1 MGISFFSNSSPAGAA
16 SRRGSTTRRRS
27 TTHFWGE
34 SRLRRRAG
42 VTLAAVGLA
51 ATGLIAGV
59 PGANFV
65 PGQPA
70 VAQAA
75 PGNSEAAARAEF
87 EALWDSTD
95 QVTPFSAGTIISSCT
110 PGTAQPEA
118 VQKMLSTWNYLRSL
132 NGLTP
137 VSLPAD
143 YAPQGPAQAAALTAA
158 AGPVASPTPDAVPGA
173 ACLNEDVKL
182 ASRSGV
188 IARLDGIVTPAT
200 EILRYI
206 TEASATNMNDNLGH
220 RLQMFSPVQA
230 NAAIG
235 AVSIGT
241 SGPTATSIQ
250 LFDTTYQAAG
260 RPAHPSFW
268 NPTNPQPPSIAW
280 PAAGYFPSRILPTG
294 AGENVSRWSYSG
306 QCADLRAAEVRVTG
320 PAGEIP
326 LQVIRRS
333 EPGADP
339 NLTPWE
345 YGGYDTILFKIPLDQ
360 LTIPDFYN
368 VSRYTVSISNIR
380 TAPNCQPVPTST
392 SYQINLFNSDWPAD
406 PNGDADQDGVVNS
419 LDPRPHIPDLHT
431 NRIGGVN
438 RFETSA
444 AIAKASDSRPAVV
457 YLARSDVFADA
468 LVGGVLKDGPVL
480 LVPPDTSP
488 VPPVITETLRT
499 LRPTQVIALG
509 GTGAISDARLYELA
523 GGRTALRIG
532 GANRVDTSVMIA
544 RRAFSKA
551 NSLYIANAYGPG
563 GSVSPDALTGAALGD
578 GPIVLVD
585 SSSPA
590 IATIRQLATDLQ
602 VSRVVALGGPAAVS
616 DAVLQGVA
624 NGKAATR
631 LGGRDRY
638 ETSREIA
645 LESARLQPTTHAYL
659 ARGDVFADAVSGGHL
674 RNGPILLVPRGCAA
688 LDKNT
693 LHTLAKLNAFQVT
706 ALGGYAA
713 ICNETLQ
720 SALQWPDYVNHNVT
734 EF

>member
-1 MGISFFSNSSPAGAA
+1 MGISFFLNSEPAGAA
-16 SRRGSTTRRRS
+16 SSHGFASRHQTAIRFWSEGRLWRRV
-27 TTHFWGE
+27 
-34 SRLRRRAG
+34 G
-42 VTLAAVGLA
+42 VTVAAVGLA
-51 ATGLIAGV
+51 ATGLIAGS
-59 PGANFV
+59 PGTNFA

-75 PGNSEAAARAEF
+75 PGNNEAAARAEF
-87 EALWDSTD
+87 ESLWNVTD
-95 QVTPFSAGTIISSCT
+95 KVTPFSSGTIISSCT

-137 VSLPAD
+137 VSLPAN
-143 YAPQGPAQAAALTAA
+143 YAPQLPAQAAALTAA
-158 AGPVASPTPDAVPGA
+158 AGPVASPTPDSVPGA
-173 ACLNEDVKL
+173 TCLNEDVKL

-206 TEASATNMNDNLGH
+206 TEASTTNMNDNLGH
-220 RLQMFSPVQA
+220 RLQMFSPIQA

-260 RPAHPSFW
+260 RPAHPNFW
-268 NPTNPQPPSIAW
+268 NSANHQPPSIAW

-306 QCADLRAAEVRVTG
+306 QCADLRAAEVHVTG

-333 EPGADP
+333 QPGIDP

-345 YGGYDTILFKIPLDQ
+345 YGGYDTILFKVPLDQ
-360 LTIPDFYN
+360 LIIPDFYN
-368 VSRYTVSISNIR
+368 VAPYTVTISNIR

-406 PNGDADQDGVVNS
+406 PNGDADRDGVPNS

-431 NRIGGVN
+431 NRIGGAN

-444 AIAKASDSRPAVV
+444 AIAKASDSRPAVA
-457 YLARSDVFADA
+457 YLARSDIFADA

-480 LVPPDTSP
+480 LVPPDTSS
-488 VPPVITETLRT
+488 VPPVITDTLRA
-499 LRPTQVIALG
+499 LGPAQVIALG
-509 GTGAISDARLYELA
+509 GTGAVSDPRLYELA
-523 GGRTALRIG
+523 GGHSALRVG

-602 VSRVVALGGPAAVS
+602 VNRVVALGGPAAVS

-631 LGGRDRY
+631 LGGQDRY

-645 LESARLQPTTHAYL
+645 LESARLQPSNRAYL

-688 LDKNT
+688 LDQNT

-713 ICNETLQ
+713 ICDETLQ

>member
-1 MGISFFSNSSPAGAA
+1 MGISFFLNLEPAGA
-16 SRRGSTTRRRS
+16 RHRS
-27 TTHFWGE
+27 AARYWGDR
-34 SRLRRRAG
+34 RLRRRAG
-42 VTLAAVGLA
+42 VTLAVVGLA
-51 ATGLIAGV
+51 ATGLVAGS
-59 PGANFV
+59 PEATFV

-70 VAQAA
+70 AAQAA
-75 PGNSEAAARAEF
+75 PGNSETVARAEF
-87 EALWDSTD
+87 EALWDLAD
-95 QVTPFSAGTIISSCT
+95 KVTPFSSGTVISSCT

-118 VQKMLSTWNYLRSL
+118 VQKMLSTWNYFRSL
-132 NGLTP
+132 NRLAP
-137 VSLPAD
+137 VSLPAH

-158 AGPVASPTPDAVPGA
+158 AGPIASGAPNSVPGA
-173 ACLNEDVKL
+173 VCLNDDVKL

-200 EILRYI
+200 EVLRYI
-206 TEASATNMNDNLGH
+206 TEASTANTNDNLGH

-250 LFDTTYQAAG
+250 LFDTTYEAAG
-260 RPAHPSFW
+260 RPVHPSFW
-268 NPTNPQPPSIAW
+268 DSTNHQPPSIAW

-320 PAGEIP
+320 PAGDIP
-326 LQVIRRS
+326 LQVIHRS
-333 EPGADP
+333 EPGIDP

-345 YGGYDTILFKIPLDQ
+345 YGGYDTILFKVPLNQ
-360 LTIPDFYN
+360 LVIPDFYN
-368 VSRYTVSISNIR
+368 VAPYTVSISNIR

-406 PNGDADQDGVVNS
+406 PNGDADQDGVINS
-419 LDPRPHIPDLHT
+419 LDPRPHIPDLHAD
-431 NRIGGVN
+431 RIGGAN

-444 AIAKASDSRPAVV
+444 AIAKASDSRPAVI

-488 VPPVITETLRT
+488 VSPVISETLRA
-499 LRPTQVIALG
+499 LGPKQVAALG

-523 GGRTALRIG
+523 GGHAALRIG

-585 SSSPA
+585 SSAPA

-602 VSRVVALGGPAAVS
+602 VDRVVALGGPAAVS
-616 DAVLQGVA
+616 DVVLQNVA
-624 NGKAATR
+624 NGKATTR
-631 LGGRDRY
+631 LGGQNRY

-645 LESARLQPTTHAYL
+645 LESARLQPSTHAYL

-674 RNGPILLVPRGCAA
+674 RNGPILLVPRGCGA

-693 LHTLAKLNAFQVT
+693 MHTLAKLNAFQVT

-713 ICNETLQ
+713 ICEETLH
-720 SALQWPDYVNHNVT
+720 SALEWPDYVNHNIT

>member
-1 MGISFFSNSSPAGAA
+1 MRISSVLNFKPAESPVRHPPVSLFAGK
-16 SRRGSTTRRRS
+16 
-27 TTHFWGE
+27 
-34 SRLRRRAG
+34 SRLWRHVG
-42 VTLAAVGLA
+42 VTLAALGLS
-51 ATGLIAGV
+51 ATGLVVGV
-59 PGANFV
+59 PGANSV
-65 PGQPA
+65 SVQPA
-70 VAQAA
+70 GTPVT
-75 PGNSEAAARAEF
+75 PGNNEATARAEF
-87 EALWDSTD
+87 ETLWNSTD
-95 QVTPFSAGTIISSCT
+95 QVTPFSSGTVISSCT

-118 VQKMLSTWNYLRSL
+118 VQAMLSTWNYLRSL
-132 NGLTP
+132 NHLAP
-137 VSLPAD
+137 VSLPAG

-158 AGPVASPTPDAVPGA
+158 AGPVASPVPDSVPGA

-206 TEASATNMNDNLGH
+206 TEASTTNTNDNLGH
-220 RLQMFSPVQA
+220 RLQMFSPIQA

-260 RPAHPSFW
+260 KPAHPNFW
-268 NPTNPQPPSIAW
+268 NPAIQQPPSLAW

-306 QCADLRAAEVRVTG
+306 RCADLRNAEVRVTG
-320 PAGEIP
+320 PTGEIP
-326 LQVIRRS
+326 LQVIHRA
-333 EPGADP
+333 EPGIDP
-339 NLTPWE
+339 NQTPWQ
-345 YGGYDTILFKIPLDQ
+345 YGGYDTILFKVPLDQ

-368 VSRYTVSISNIR
+368 VARYTVSISNIN
-380 TAPNCQPVPTST
+380 TAPNCQPVPAST

-406 PNGDADQDGVVNS
+406 PDGDADQDGVVNS
-419 LDPRPHIPDLHT
+419 LDSRPHIPDLHT
-431 NRIGGVN
+431 DRIAGAD

-444 AIAKASDSRPAVV
+444 AIAKSANSRPAVA

-480 LVPPDTSP
+480 LVPPDSSP
-488 VPPVITETLRT
+488 VPAVISETLRA
-499 LRPTQVIALG
+499 LKPKQVAALG

-523 GGRTALRIG
+523 GGRAALRVG
-532 GANRVDTSVMIA
+532 GANRVDTSVMVA
-544 RRAFSKA
+544 RRAFTKA

-590 IATIRQLATDLQ
+590 IATIRQLASDLQ
-602 VSRVVALGGPAAVS
+602 VKRVVALGGRAAVS
-616 DAVLQGVA
+616 DAVLRSVA

-645 LESARLQPTTHAYL
+645 LESARLQPSTHAYL

-674 RNGPILLVPRGCAA
+674 RNGPILLVPRGCGR
-688 LDKNT
+688 LDQAT
-693 LHTLAKLNAFQVT
+693 LRTLAKLNAFQVT

-713 ICNETLQ
+713 ICEKTLQ
-720 SALQWPDYVNHNVT
+720 SALDWPDYVNHNVT